1 MEVILALILIMST
14 MIFSIVFLKKTIR
27 NIVIFD
33 KNCNLIEIERTII
46 KKSTI
51 RFLGTSLVLLAIFI
65 IATLKFTDF
74 IENGE
79 MKVIITYF
87 VILIVGVLSD
97 IYFLKEVKIEKLPK
111 VKEELKICKTVLLV
125 NCSIFIVLF
134 FLKVLNG

>member
-1 MEVILALILIMST
+1 VEVILALILIMST